1 MNDELHHN
9 NDDNNGSE
17 VSSKVNIWCS
27 QMIADM
33 VARAIWKGTVSFRL
47 VNIPIVFDFH
57 FIIQAA
63 KDQVSIDLGGK
74 NVRRI

>member
-1 MNDELHHN
+1 
-9 NDDNNGSE
+9 
-17 VSSKVNIWCS
+17 
-27 QMIADM
+27 MIADM

-47 VNIPIVFDFH
+47 VNIPIVFDFY

>member
-1 MNDELHHN
+1 
-9 NDDNNGSE
+9 
-17 VSSKVNIWCS
+17 
-27 QMIADM
+27 MIADM